1 MALTRLGPNQ
11 SVNLASNVTGA
22 LPIANGGT
30 ALTSGFVNG
39 VANPG
44 KVLQV
49 VSAASIANNTTS
61 ATSYEDIP
69 NLSVSITP
77 SAASSKILVQFV
89 TYVSNT
95 HGNTWWHRLLRDS
108 TALNEA
114 AGSSSIDAGGDNASA
129 WNRNKGNNTYLDS
142 PNSTSAL
149 TYKLQWKVDGNVVCL
164 NQVGSATS
172 RGGGST
178 ITVMEI
184 GA

>member
-1 MALTRLGPNQ
+1 MALTRLGLNQ
-11 SVNLASNVTGA
+11 SVNLATNVTGTLA
-22 LPIANGGT
+22 TGNGGT
-30 ALTSGFVNG
+30 GATSY
-39 VANPG
+39 APG

-49 VSAASIANNTTS
+49 VSASNTSNNTTS

-69 NLSVSITP
+69 SLSVSITP
-77 SAASSKILVQFV
+77 SATSSKILVQFV

-95 HGNTWWHRLLRDS
+95 GSNTWWNRLLRDS
-108 TALNEA
+108 TALNESSN
-114 AGSSSIDAGGDNASA
+114 SSSIDGGGANASGY
-129 WNRNKGNNTYLDS
+129 NRNKGNNIYLDS

-149 TYKLQWKVDGNVVCL
+149 TYKLQWKCDGNVLCL
-164 NQVGSATS
+164 NQVGSASS

>member
-1 MALTRLGPNQ
+1 MSLIKVQGSSIENFSA
-11 SVNLASNVTGA
+11 
-22 LPIANGGT
+22 
-30 ALTSGFVNG
+30 
-39 VANPG
+39 G

-49 VSAASIANNTTS
+49 VSASNVVNNSTS
-61 ATSYEDIP
+61 ATSFADIP

-77 SAASSKILVQFV
+77 SATSSKILVQFV

-95 HGNTWWHRLLRDS
+95 GSNTWWHRLLRDS
-108 TALNEA
+108 TALNE
-114 AGSSSIDAGGDNASA
+114 SSNSNSIDGGGNNASGY
-129 WNRNKGNNTYLDS
+129 NRNKGNNIYLDS

-149 TYKLQWKVDGNVVCL
+149 TYKLQWRCDGNVLAL